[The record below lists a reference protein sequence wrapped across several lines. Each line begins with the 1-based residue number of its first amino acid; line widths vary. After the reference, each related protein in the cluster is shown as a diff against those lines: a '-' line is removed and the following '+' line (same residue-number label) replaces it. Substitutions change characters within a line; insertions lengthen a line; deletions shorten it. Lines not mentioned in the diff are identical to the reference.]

1 MSIVGASRWL
11 LLFVS
16 ACSAPSTQPA
26 AASAVVDVE
35 ASKDADAFD
44 VELVSDAEDF
54 AVAELR
60 AQLARSSKLKLA
72 NGAVGNDARRLKLRF
87 SAGAPSTSSKGLQRE
102 LSLTGFT
109 QEGECQV
116 FQLKPKLT
124 KPGGRAEVDSDVKEL
139 TRAGIE
145 NLMLTL
151 HSLLP
156 KVGPNATC
164 LSTGK

>member
-1 MSIVGASRWL
+1 MTIVGASRWL
-11 LLFVS
+11 LLFVG
-16 ACSAPSTQPA
+16 ACSAPSPQPA
-26 AASAVVDVE
+26 SASAPVEVE
-35 ASKDADAFD
+35 ASKDADAFE
-44 VELVSDAEDF
+44 VELVTEAEAS

-60 AQLARSSKLKLA
+60 AQLGRSSKLKLA
-72 NGAVGNDARRLKLRF
+72 DGVVGNDARRLKLRF

-102 LSLTGFT
+102 LSLTGYT
-109 QEGECQV
+109 QAGECQV
-116 FQLKPKLT
+116 FQLNPKLT
-124 KPGGRAEVDSDVKEL
+124 KPGGRAEVESDVKEL